1 MDNFWRLTINN
12 HRYKPRYIIHNRMY
26 IIWSYKLLHQN
37 DKTIKE
43 YLGLVNNAKHNIMYN
58 KRTNIIFYGYDFS
71 EDLINA

>member
-1 MDNFWRLTINN
+1 
-12 HRYKPRYIIHNRMY
+12 MY